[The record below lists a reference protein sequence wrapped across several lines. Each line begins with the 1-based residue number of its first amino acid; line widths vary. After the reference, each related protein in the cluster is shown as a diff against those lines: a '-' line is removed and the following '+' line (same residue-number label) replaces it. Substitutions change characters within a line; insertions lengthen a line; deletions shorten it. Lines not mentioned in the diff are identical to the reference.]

1 MTVLVEPRD
10 ADPGCMSANIM
21 HFARALRRAGI
32 PVGPGQVIGATRAVL
47 AAGLRDRDG
56 FFHVLR
62 PCFVSR
68 PEHLDVFANV
78 FRLFWRDPRYHEHM
92 MALLAPA
99 VRGTN
104 PTPVPA
110 PAERRAAE
118 ALLDGRGIE
127 LPDRA
132 SGGSDADLVEIDG
145 ALTYSHAEKLRAKD
159 FEQMTLAEQDAA
171 RRAISALDIR
181 MRPLVSRRTRV
192 RCTGRLPERR
202 ATLRRAMRSGGEV
215 QAIAR
220 RQRMVRPPNLV
231 ALLDISGSM
240 SSYSR
245 MLLQFLHAAAH
256 ADTARRMRVFGF
268 TFGTRLTNITRHLD
282 HNDPDAALAAVGREA
297 RDWDGG
303 TRIGSS
309 LRSFNLD
316 WSRRCLGSG
325 AVVLLVSD
333 GLDRGDTEELS
344 REAERLRL
352 SCREFIW
359 LNPLLRWDGFQPRA
373 AGVKALIRHV
383 HRSVPGHNLTSVEN
397 LADIL
402 SGRLTGTA
410 RAGRTP

>member
-1 MTVLVEPRD
+1 MT
-10 ADPGCMSANIM
+10 ANIM

-47 AAGLRDRDG
+47 AAGFRDRAR

-68 PEHLDVFANV
+68 PEHLDVFAQV
-78 FRLFWRDPRYHEHM
+78 FRLFWRDPQYHEHM
-92 MALLAPA
+92 MSLLVPA
-99 VRGTN
+99 VRGAN
-104 PTPVPA
+104 PTPVPV

-127 LPDRA
+127 LPDRTA
-132 SGGSDADLVEIDG
+132 GNSDSDLVEVDG
-145 ALTYSHAEKLRAKD
+145 ALTYSAAEKLKTKD

-181 MRPLVSRRTRV
+181 MRPLPSRRTRV
-192 RCTGRLPERR
+192 RSAGHLPERR
-202 ATLRRAMRSGGEV
+202 ATLRRAIRSGGEV
-215 QAIAR
+215 QAIVR
-220 RQRMVRPPNLV
+220 RQRVFRSPNLV
-231 ALLDISGSM
+231 ALCDISGSM

-256 ADTARRMRVFGF
+256 AATTRRMRVFGF
-268 TFGTRLTNITRHLD
+268 TFGTRLTNIGRHLA
-282 HNDPDAALAAVGREA
+282 NSDPDAALAAVGRES

-303 TRIGSS
+303 TRIGSC
-309 LRSFNLD
+309 LRTFNRD

-325 AVVLLVSD
+325 AVVLLISD

-344 REAERLRL
+344 HEADRLRL

-373 AGVKALIRHV
+373 AGVRALHRHV
-383 HRSVPGHNLTSVEN
+383 HRLIPGHNLTSIES

-402 SGRLTGTA
+402 SGREPGAVEGGGGLG
-410 RAGRTP
+410 